1 MQYKNHLFF
10 GIVLTLILIMSSFAF
25 LNKSPR
31 LIKKVTVSFESQD
44 PRFLSDSVVNK
55 LLIQKKGELPWK
67 TKDSLVLSML
77 EIFLENNPY
86 IDNAEV
92 FQFKKGVLGVTI
104 QEKKPV
110 LRIQGTSAL
119 HN

>member
-44 PRFLSDSVVNK
+44 PRNIMVEPRVVVDNFEK
-55 LLIQKKGELPWK
+55 IYGKELIK
-67 TKDSLVLSML
+67 
-77 EIFLENNPY
+77 
-86 IDNAEV
+86 
-92 FQFKKGVLGVTI
+92 
-104 QEKKPV
+104 
-110 LRIQGTSAL
+110 
-119 HN
+119 